1 MACDGDA
8 NLGGQD
14 FDRALASLVRDRLL
28 NKILKKYE
36 GISRRSVE
44 SLVFDVYF
52 MFRLLRN
59 CEEQKQIFS
68 TRKVVQMGIKFNK
81 LEKKERTIE
90 SPSPRELAV
99 LRKKVNMLKLCKK
112 SNPHNAFVSL
122 EQNEDSGEWYI
133 TWGRPRRTFYCYF
146 HHSKIFEHQRNTGTI
161 RNFLKKTKRLALSQ
175 IVRVDAGSKSSIVR
189 RNLEAKLVRTDQMR
203 RVISLNTHINGKR
216 RTIDFIVT
224 SNGSETVDEANA
236 RWELWLKALRS
247 MSSHYES
254 KDKDDED
261 DRDLNET
268 VEYET
273 AADSTFDYEMIQV
286 TRAEFETCAQK
297 TRTGL
302 NLWLACRFSVRA
314 WTPLVLLTQTPN
326 RYKTNRQSTGT
337 SWTEKRTHRRG
348 PFGGWKHKN
357 AANTQ

>member
-44 SLVFDVYF
+44 DLVFDVYF

-122 EQNEDSGEWYI
+122 EQNEDSGEWFI

-146 HHSKIFEHQRNTGTI
+146 YHSISTNTNTLEQH
-161 RNFLKKTKRLALSQ
+161 RYDSKFFKEDKTSC
-175 IVRVDAGSKSSIVR
+175 VV
-189 RNLEAKLVRTDQMR
+189 
-203 RVISLNTHINGKR
+203 
-216 RTIDFIVT
+216 
-224 SNGSETVDEANA
+224 SN
-236 RWELWLKALRS
+236 
-247 MSSHYES
+247 
-254 KDKDDED
+254 
-261 DRDLNET
+261 
-268 VEYET
+268 
-273 AADSTFDYEMIQV
+273 
-286 TRAEFETCAQK
+286 RAC
-297 TRTGL
+297 G
-302 NLWLACRFSVRA
+302 C
-314 WTPLVLLTQTPN
+314 
-326 RYKTNRQSTGT
+326 GI
-337 SWTEKRTHRRG
+337 EK
-348 PFGGWKHKN
+348 
-357 AANTQ
+357 